1 MNLRIQKLQT
11 DLMAANQVRDQLHT
25 ATQCTQ
31 HLCITKYFRWKQTTF
46 PASAVHVSRCRKDNR
61 SLCLSQRNNDQ
72 RHKTEHKF
80 IYSLSLQWRRDRSVI
95 ILTDRQAASFLWQIL
110 LLLAERKEY

>member
-31 HLCITKYFRWKQTTF
+31 RLCITKYFRWKQTTF
-46 PASAVHVSRCRKDNR
+46 PTSAVHVIVAVAKATDHFVCLRETTTKDTKQNT
-61 SLCLSQRNNDQ
+61 SL
-72 RHKTEHKF
+72 F
-80 IYSLSLQWRRDRSVI
+80 IH
-95 ILTDRQAASFLWQIL
+95 
-110 LLLAERKEY
+110 